1 MFGLSVVRTQT
12 YEATGIGCALAA
24 FVGIGVFE
32 SYEDGVK
39 AMVHEKDRFEPDEK
53 IHQVYDE
60 LYTDVYKEI
69 YGKLSPL
76 YKRLHE
82 IYHRE

>member
-1 MFGLSVVRTQT
+1 
-12 YEATGIGCALAA
+12 
-24 FVGIGVFE
+24 
-32 SYEDGVK
+32 
-39 AMVHEKDRFEPDEK
+39 MVHEKDRFEPDEK